1 MKHLSRLLRA
11 GDPAADDPALSDHDA
26 AALRRAVMTA
36 ARSAAAEHDAWRRPL
51 VLAATAVLTLA
62 MAVLAGHRA
71 PGGESATADVPLPAA
86 AIESPRQL
94 QFATPGGTRIIWVF
108 DDELD
113 LKETMP

>member
-1 MKHLSRLLRA
+1 
-11 GDPAADDPALSDHDA
+11 
-26 AALRRAVMTA
+26 
-36 ARSAAAEHDAWRRPL
+36 

-71 PGGESATADVPLPAA
+71 PRSAPERGDVPLPAA
-86 AIESPRQL
+86 AIGSPRQL

-108 DDELD
+108 DDALD